1 MASKINES
9 SSTATAPT
17 DILFCKWGVTSFNNL
32 VHDYG
37 IRAEWNPVL
46 PSKTDTA
53 FPLKVGKITLFS
65 DFFKFCNF
73 RLPITKFLKSVLD
86 FYRIHI
92 SQIHPLG
99 LVKLRQFE
107 YACIALGHIPELVVF
122 RAFFVLVWKSPF
134 FTFDRRD
141 TDASCLR
148 DIPTSSRDKD
158 WKKKFFYL
166 DAAVIPGE
174 MHLREKGPKDK
185 VRDDA
190 PPEDAYASNVL
201 YIKLCGR
208 PFECT
213 IIPEGALVMAGMSL
227 LWPDIKRYP
236 SFQRDDTG
244 EWGMFD
250 FIDPPRHLAL
260 KPADRVL
267 DEGEPDVLRVHL
279 EQFLLPAIPADPTAY
294 VTPLSGVAITAVSV
308 SEKKPARIKLTGKK
322 HTAIH
327 GGVPSVEETSSVGR
341 DVPLVTDL
349 TSPSRASKKRKTFVV
364 PTLSAFEAVQAAC
377 AFPTGTSVGV
387 PSGVVI
393 PTLVPTVALSCPGSS
408 VSMSTSPKTSASV
421 TAAVSCVMPLPI
433 PTLSIAVTVDPLSSL
448 RTGGLDT
455 PVIDS
460 PRGIFADVDKD
471 AATMS
476 AAQEA
481 TSVGGGE
488 TRGSSS
494 GIADDGV
501 RLIDDLF
508 IPTVRWDPHAQ
519 DKRYQPHWKIAE
531 SSRLIFPPVV
541 QHWVE
546 RAYPPAEAAY
556 VEGLNNEDLMN
567 SSISDSVN
575 LPRRLVEIRRR
586 WMHDNTQ
593 LHQARATIQELRDD
607 KHRLESQLQTVGLR
621 EARFLSEK
629 NKAEEDLRR
638 VTNQLAEER
647 ILWARDMAEK
657 DRVLAQAKN
666 VQEELERKAI
676 AEAQKVRLE
685 LSAQLEKFRVDT
697 DFVSQVQERYQ
708 SLTTEIEAS
717 HTKIRLMQA
726 ELEEREGK
734 VKELQDHCDSLVE
747 NALAQSNA
755 EVDDLT
761 SQLAAMR
768 GDRNWLITNGLVGA
782 FEYLRE
788 SPHFTSLIDRLSAA
802 AYQYRHHDGV
812 YKGYMDCHQLDRVS
826 PDFHA
831 VKGKL
836 QTDMASALEAAYTE
850 PLPCYGD
857 LMDKVNEDGIESLRL
872 MLDPAEEQR
881 LSEIF
886 RVLDAA
892 DGLLQLQHPVTRSML
907 RGRRPIPNAAP
918 VRANRACQSIVIE
931 DPQPVDPG
939 VPQLSADVLSGLIP
953 VNPEQRYRLTYQRH
967 SGGRP
972 RRQQVDGSGTVVPM
986 VDGSS
991 DHLAIDP
998 VVVVGDEVVVHT
1010 PAVVMAPN
1018 HPQ

>member
-1 MASKINES
+1 MASKTNES
-9 SSTATAPT
+9 SSTTATPT
-17 DILFCKWGVTSFNNL
+17 DILFCKWGVTSFTNL

-107 YACIALGHIPELVVF
+107 YACVALGHIPELVVF

-148 DIPTSSRDKD
+148 EIPTSSRDKD

-166 DAAVIPGE
+166 DAAAIPGE
-174 MHLREKGPKDK
+174 MYWQEKGPKDK

-190 PPEDAYASNVL
+190 PPEDSYTSNAL
-201 YIKLCGR
+201 YVKLCGR

-236 SFQRDDTG
+236 SFQRDDAGMLTSSCLVTFCS
-244 EWGMFD
+244 WGMFD

-260 KPADRVL
+260 KYADRML
-267 DEGEPDVLRVHL
+267 DEGEPDVLKVHL
-279 EQFLLPAIPADPTAY
+279 EQFLLPAVPADPMAY
-294 VTPLSGVAITAVSV
+294 IAPLSGMTISAVAS

-322 HTAIH
+322 HTATH
-327 GGVPSVEETSSVGR
+327 GSVPTMEETSSMGR
-341 DVPLVTDL
+341 DVPLVADL
-349 TSPSRASKKRKTFVV
+349 TSPGRVSKKRKAFVAL
-364 PTLSAFEAVQAAC
+364 TLSAFEAVQAAC
-377 AFPTGTSVGV
+377 AFSPGTSVGV
-387 PSGVVI
+387 SSGVVI
-393 PTLVPTVALSCPGSS
+393 PTIVPTVALPCPGIS
-408 VSMSTSPKTSASV
+408 VSMSTGPQSLASV
-421 TAAVSCVMPLPI
+421 TPAVSCVMPLPI
-433 PTLSIAVTVDPLSSL
+433 PTLSVAVTVDPLSSL
-448 RTGGLDT
+448 RSGGPDT
-455 PVIDS
+455 PLIDS
-460 PRGIFADVDKD
+460 PKGIFAGVDTN
-471 AATMS
+471 AATAS
-476 AAQEA
+476 TAQEA
-481 TSVGGGE
+481 TSMGGGDN
-488 TRGSSS
+488 RGSSS

-508 IPTVRWDPHAQ
+508 IPTVCWDPHAQ
-519 DKRYQPHWKIAE
+519 DKRYQPQWKIAE

-546 RAYPPAEAAY
+546 KAYPPAEAAY

-567 SSISDSVN
+567 STISDSVT

-607 KHRLESQLQTVGLR
+607 KHRLESQLQTAGLK

-638 VTNQLAEER
+638 VTKHLAEER

-708 SLTTEIEAS
+708 GLTTEVEAC
-717 HTKIRLMQA
+717 HTKLRLMQG
-726 ELEEREGK
+726 ELEEREEK
-734 VKELQDHCDSLVE
+734 VKELQDHCDSLVTQNNKLAASSSSKLKEVE

-768 GDRNWLITNGLVGA
+768 GDRNVT
-782 FEYLRE
+782 
-788 SPHFTSLIDRLSAA
+788 T
-802 AYQYRHHDGV
+802 
-812 YKGYMDCHQLDRVS
+812 
-826 PDFHA
+826 
-831 VKGKL
+831 GK
-836 QTDMASALEAAYTE
+836 
-850 PLPCYGD
+850 
-857 LMDKVNEDGIESLRL
+857 
-872 MLDPAEEQR
+872 
-881 LSEIF
+881 
-886 RVLDAA
+886 
-892 DGLLQLQHPVTRSML
+892 
-907 RGRRPIPNAAP
+907 
-918 VRANRACQSIVIE
+918 
-931 DPQPVDPG
+931 
-939 VPQLSADVLSGLIP
+939 
-953 VNPEQRYRLTYQRH
+953 
-967 SGGRP
+967 
-972 RRQQVDGSGTVVPM
+972 
-986 VDGSS
+986 
-991 DHLAIDP
+991 
-998 VVVVGDEVVVHT
+998 
-1010 PAVVMAPN
+1010 
-1018 HPQ
+1018 

>member
-1 MASKINES
+1 MALKTNES

-53 FPLKVGKITLFS
+53 FPLKGGKITLFS

-86 FYRIHI
+86 FYHIHI

-166 DAAVIPGE
+166 DATVIPGE
-174 MHLREKGPKDK
+174 MHWREKGPKDK

-190 PPEDAYASNVL
+190 PPEDSYTSNAL
-201 YIKLCGR
+201 YVKLCGR

-236 SFQRDDTG
+236 SFQRDN
-244 EWGMFD
+244 
-250 FIDPPRHLAL
+250 A
-260 KPADRVL
+260 
-267 DEGEPDVLRVHL
+267 
-279 EQFLLPAIPADPTAY
+279 
-294 VTPLSGVAITAVSV
+294 
-308 SEKKPARIKLTGKK
+308 
-322 HTAIH
+322 
-327 GGVPSVEETSSVGR
+327 
-341 DVPLVTDL
+341 
-349 TSPSRASKKRKTFVV
+349 
-364 PTLSAFEAVQAAC
+364 
-377 AFPTGTSVGV
+377 GTSVGV
-387 PSGVVI
+387 SAGVAI
-393 PTLVPTVALSCPGSS
+393 PTLVPSVGLSCPGTS
-408 VSMSTSPKTSASV
+408 VSMSPAPKSLASV

-433 PTLSIAVTVDPLSSL
+433 PTLSVAVTVDPLSSL
-448 RTGGLDT
+448 RTDGLDT

-460 PRGIFADVDKD
+460 PRGIFADLDKD
-471 AATMS
+471 AVTVS
-476 AAQEA
+476 AAQEV
-481 TSVGGGE
+481 TSMGGGE

-519 DKRYQPHWKIAE
+519 DRRYHPQWKIAE

-638 VTNQLAEER
+638 VTNHLPEER
-647 ILWARDMAEK
+647 ILWARNMAEK

-708 SLTTEIEAS
+708 SLTTEVEAS
-717 HTKIRLMQA
+717 QTKLRLMQG

-734 VKELQDHCDSLVE
+734 VKELQDYCDSLVTENNKLIVSSSSKLKEVE

-755 EVDDLT
+755 EIDDLT

-768 GDRNWLITNGLVGA
+768 GYRNWLITNGLVGA

-788 SPHFTSLIDRLSAA
+788 SSHFTSLIDRLSAA
-802 AYQYRHHDGV
+802 AYQSGHHDGV
-812 YKGYMDCHQLDRVS
+812 HKGYMDCQLLERVP
-826 PDFHA
+826 PDFQV

-872 MLDPAEEQR
+872 MLDPVDESEE
-881 LSEIF
+881 E
-886 RVLDAA
+886 
-892 DGLLQLQHPVTRSML
+892 
-907 RGRRPIPNAAP
+907 
-918 VRANRACQSIVIE
+918 
-931 DPQPVDPG
+931 
-939 VPQLSADVLSGLIP
+939 
-953 VNPEQRYRLTYQRH
+953 
-967 SGGRP
+967 
-972 RRQQVDGSGTVVPM
+972 
-986 VDGSS
+986 
-991 DHLAIDP
+991 
-998 VVVVGDEVVVHT
+998 
-1010 PAVVMAPN
+1010 
-1018 HPQ
+1018 

>member
-1 MASKINES
+1 MALKTNES

-53 FPLKVGKITLFS
+53 FPLKGGKITLFS

-134 FTFDRRD
+134 LTFDRRD

-166 DAAVIPGE
+166 DATVIPGE
-174 MHLREKGPKDK
+174 MHWREKGPKDK

-190 PPEDAYASNVL
+190 PPEDSYTSNAL
-201 YIKLCGR
+201 YVKLCGR

-236 SFQRDDTG
+236 SFQRDDAG

-250 FIDPPRHLAL
+250 FIDPTRHLAL

-267 DEGEPDVLRVHL
+267 DEGEPDVLKVHL

-294 VTPLSGVAITAVSV
+294 ITPLPSAAITTVSM

-327 GGVPSVEETSSVGR
+327 GSVPVMEETSSVGR
-341 DVPLVTDL
+341 DVPLVADL
-349 TSPSRASKKRKTFVV
+349 TSPSRASKKRKTFVA

-377 AFPTGTSVGV
+377 AFSPGTSVGV
-387 PSGVVI
+387 SAGVAI
-393 PTLVPTVALSCPGSS
+393 PTLVPTVGLSCPGTS
-408 VSMSTSPKTSASV
+408 VSMSAAPKSLASV

-433 PTLSIAVTVDPLSSL
+433 PTLSVAVTVDPLSSL
-448 RTGGLDT
+448 RTDGLDT

-460 PRGIFADVDKD
+460 PRGIFADLDKD
-471 AATMS
+471 AATVS
-476 AAQEA
+476 AAQEV

-519 DKRYQPHWKIAE
+519 DRRYHPQWKIAE

-546 RAYPPAEAAY
+546 RAYPPAEAVY

-638 VTNQLAEER
+638 VTNHLAEER

-708 SLTTEIEAS
+708 SLTTEVEAS
-717 HTKIRLMQA
+717 QTKLRLMQG

-734 VKELQDHCDSLVE
+734 VKELQDHCDSLVTENNKLIVSSSSKLKEVE
-747 NALAQSNA
+747 NALAHSNA
-755 EVDDLT
+755 EIDDLT

-788 SPHFTSLIDRLSAA
+788 SSHFTSLIDRLSAA
-802 AYQYRHHDGV
+802 AYQSGHHDGV
-812 YKGYMDCHQLDRVS
+812 YKGYMDCQQLERVP
-826 PDFHA
+826 PDFQA

-872 MLDPAEEQR
+872 MLDPVDE
-881 LSEIF
+881 SE
-886 RVLDAA
+886 
-892 DGLLQLQHPVTRSML
+892 
-907 RGRRPIPNAAP
+907 
-918 VRANRACQSIVIE
+918 
-931 DPQPVDPG
+931 
-939 VPQLSADVLSGLIP
+939 
-953 VNPEQRYRLTYQRH
+953 
-967 SGGRP
+967 
-972 RRQQVDGSGTVVPM
+972 
-986 VDGSS
+986 
-991 DHLAIDP
+991 
-998 VVVVGDEVVVHT
+998 DE
-1010 PAVVMAPN
+1010 
-1018 HPQ
+1018 

>member
-1 MASKINES
+1 MASKTNES
-9 SSTATAPT
+9 SSTAAAPT

-53 FPLKVGKITLFS
+53 FPLKAGKITLFS

-107 YACIALGHIPELVVF
+107 FACIALGHIPELVVF

-141 TDASCLR
+141 TDVSCLR

-166 DAAVIPGE
+166 DASVIPGE
-174 MHLREKGPKDK
+174 MHWREKGPKDK
-185 VRDDA
+185 VKDDV
-190 PPEDAYASNVL
+190 PSEDAYVSNVL

-213 IIPEGALVMAGMSL
+213 ITPEGALVMAGMSL
-227 LWPDIKRYP
+227 LWSDIRRYP
-236 SFQRDDTG
+236 SFQRDDAG
-244 EWGMFD
+244 EWSMLD

-260 KPADRVL
+260 KPADRAL

-279 EQFLLPAIPADPTAY
+279 EQFILPAVPADPTAY
-294 VTPLSGVAITAVSV
+294 VTQLSSVATTAVSV
-308 SEKKPARIKLTGKK
+308 SEKKPTRIKLTGKK

-341 DVPLVTDL
+341 DIPLVTDL
-349 TSPSRASKKRKTFVV
+349 TSPGRAFKKRKTFVV

-387 PSGVVI
+387 PPGVVT
-393 PTLVPTVALSCPGSS
+393 PTLVSTVALSCPGSS
-408 VSMSTSPKTSASV
+408 VSLSTVPKTSASA
-421 TAAVSCVMPLPI
+421 TSAVSCVMPLPI
-433 PTLSIAVTVDPLSSL
+433 HTLSVAVTVDPLSTL
-448 RTGGLDT
+448 RTGGIDT

-471 AATMS
+471 VTTVS
-476 AAQEA
+476 AAQEV

-488 TRGSSS
+488 TGGSSS

-508 IPTVRWDPHAQ
+508 IPTVCWDPNAQ

-546 RAYPPAEAAY
+546 RAYPPAEAVY

-567 SSISDSVN
+567 SSISDSVS

-607 KHRLESQLQTVGLR
+607 KHRLEGQLQTVGLR

-629 NKAEEDLRR
+629 NKAEEDLQR
-638 VTNQLAEER
+638 VTNHLAEER

-666 VQEELERKAI
+666 I
-676 AEAQKVRLE
+676 
-685 LSAQLEKFRVDT
+685 
-697 DFVSQVQERYQ
+697 
-708 SLTTEIEAS
+708 
-717 HTKIRLMQA
+717 
-726 ELEEREGK
+726 
-734 VKELQDHCDSLVE
+734 
-747 NALAQSNA
+747 
-755 EVDDLT
+755 
-761 SQLAAMR
+761 
-768 GDRNWLITNGLVGA
+768 
-782 FEYLRE
+782 
-788 SPHFTSLIDRLSAA
+788 
-802 AYQYRHHDGV
+802 
-812 YKGYMDCHQLDRVS
+812 
-826 PDFHA
+826 
-831 VKGKL
+831 
-836 QTDMASALEAAYTE
+836 
-850 PLPCYGD
+850 
-857 LMDKVNEDGIESLRL
+857 
-872 MLDPAEEQR
+872 
-881 LSEIF
+881 
-886 RVLDAA
+886 
-892 DGLLQLQHPVTRSML
+892 
-907 RGRRPIPNAAP
+907 
-918 VRANRACQSIVIE
+918 
-931 DPQPVDPG
+931 
-939 VPQLSADVLSGLIP
+939 
-953 VNPEQRYRLTYQRH
+953 
-967 SGGRP
+967 
-972 RRQQVDGSGTVVPM
+972 
-986 VDGSS
+986 
-991 DHLAIDP
+991 
-998 VVVVGDEVVVHT
+998 
-1010 PAVVMAPN
+1010 
-1018 HPQ
+1018 

>member
-1 MASKINES
+1 
-9 SSTATAPT
+9 
-17 DILFCKWGVTSFNNL
+17 
-32 VHDYG
+32 
-37 IRAEWNPVL
+37 
-46 PSKTDTA
+46 
-53 FPLKVGKITLFS
+53 
-65 DFFKFCNF
+65 
-73 RLPITKFLKSVLD
+73 
-86 FYRIHI
+86 
-92 SQIHPLG
+92 
-99 LVKLRQFE
+99 
-107 YACIALGHIPELVVF
+107 
-122 RAFFVLVWKSPF
+122 
-134 FTFDRRD
+134 
-141 TDASCLR
+141 
-148 DIPTSSRDKD
+148 
-158 WKKKFFYL
+158 
-166 DAAVIPGE
+166 
-174 MHLREKGPKDK
+174 
-185 VRDDA
+185 
-190 PPEDAYASNVL
+190 
-201 YIKLCGR
+201 
-208 PFECT
+208 
-213 IIPEGALVMAGMSL
+213 MAGMSL
-227 LWPDIKRYP
+227 LWPDIRRYP
-236 SFQRDDTG
+236 SFQRDDAG
-244 EWGMFD
+244 EWSMFD

-260 KPADRVL
+260 KPAYRAL

-279 EQFLLPAIPADPTAY
+279 EQFILPAVPADPTAY
-294 VTPLSGVAITAVSV
+294 VTQLSGVATTAVSV
-308 SEKKPARIKLTGKK
+308 SEKKPTRIKLTGKK

-327 GGVPSVEETSSVGR
+327 GGMPSVEETSSVGR
-341 DVPLVTDL
+341 DIPLVTDL
-349 TSPSRASKKRKTFVV
+349 TSPGRAFKKRKTFVV
-364 PTLSAFEAVQAAC
+364 PTLSAFEAVQAAY

-387 PSGVVI
+387 PPGVVT
-393 PTLVPTVALSCPGSS
+393 PTLVSTVALTCPSSS
-408 VSMSTSPKTSASV
+408 VSLSTVPKTSASA

-433 PTLSIAVTVDPLSSL
+433 RTLSVAVTVDPLSTL
-448 RTGGLDT
+448 RTGGIDT

-471 AATMS
+471 VTTVS
-476 AAQEA
+476 AAQEV

-488 TRGSSS
+488 TGGSSS

-508 IPTVRWDPHAQ
+508 IPTVRWDPQ

-567 SSISDSVN
+567 SSISDSVS

-607 KHRLESQLQTVGLR
+607 KHRLEGQLQTVGLR

-629 NKAEEDLRR
+629 NKAEEDLQR
-638 VTNQLAEER
+638 VTNHLAEER
-647 ILWARDMAEK
+647 ILWARDMAEN

-666 VQEELERKAI
+666 IQEELERKAI

-734 VKELQDHCDSLVE
+734 VKELQDHCDSLVTQNNKLAVSSSSKLKEVE

-788 SPHFTSLIDRLSAA
+788 SPPFTSLIDRLSAA
-802 AYQYRHHDGV
+802 AYQSGHHDGV
-812 YKGYMDCHQLDRVS
+812 YKGYMDCQQLDRVS

-831 VKGKL
+831 VKSKL
-836 QTDMASALEAAYTE
+836 QTDMANALEAAYTE
-850 PLPCYGD
+850 PLPCNGD

-872 MLDPAEEQR
+872 MLDPAEE
-881 LSEIF
+881 SE
-886 RVLDAA
+886 
-892 DGLLQLQHPVTRSML
+892 
-907 RGRRPIPNAAP
+907 
-918 VRANRACQSIVIE
+918 E
-931 DPQPVDPG
+931 
-939 VPQLSADVLSGLIP
+939 
-953 VNPEQRYRLTYQRH
+953 E
-967 SGGRP
+967 
-972 RRQQVDGSGTVVPM
+972 
-986 VDGSS
+986 
-991 DHLAIDP
+991 
-998 VVVVGDEVVVHT
+998 
-1010 PAVVMAPN
+1010 
-1018 HPQ
+1018 